1 MTRVQI
7 TMDLK
12 QARIMMRAMDFYSRI
27 LMGQFAEIEHMFFQY
42 EPNDPVFGRYLDDKA
57 RDNVRAGLELVKDEI
72 YPKLE
77 YYAYYGITCPP
88 CPVNATIV
96 YDVFKSMDHAI
107 AWHLNPEGG
116 LFVSYDPPMHW
127 YKELPLP
134 EVKVFEE

>member
-1 MTRVQI
+1 MTKVQI

-27 LMGQFAEIEHMFFQY
+27 LMGKFAEIEHLFFRY

-57 RDNVRAGLELVKDEI
+57 RDNVRGGLECVKDEI
-72 YPKLE
+72 YPKLD
-77 YYAYYGITCPP
+77 YYEYYGITQPP

-96 YDVFKSMDHAI
+96 YDVFKSMECAI
-107 AWHLNPEGG
+107 AWHINPEGG
-116 LFVSYDPPMHW
+116 MTVDYDNPMHW
-127 YKELPLP
+127 YKGLPLP